1 MISAKKLIK
10 MARNWQKMAAIR
22 RKRII
27 FPRTIGEVDADG
39 CSTSTAE
46 KGHFV
51 VYSSDESR
59 FVVPLPYLNS
69 NIFRELFKMSE
80 EEFGLPSNGPIT
92 LPCDAVFIEY
102 IISLVQQS
110 IAKDLEKALLTAI
123 ATGFLRPILA
133 SWVDL
138 NKGLLLLPLASST
151 ISGNRHCI
159 MLKAEAEIDENLAC
173 RHRSGRSSDG
183 LGGQPV

>member
-10 MARNWQKMAAIR
+10 MARKWQKMAAIR
-22 RKRII
+22 RKRISL
-27 FPRTIGEVDADG
+27 PRTSREVDAES
-39 CSTSTAE
+39 CSTSSTAE

-51 VYSSDESR
+51 VYSADESR

-123 ATGFLRPILA
+123 ATGHCLSTSNLCQEQG
-133 SWVDL
+133 
-138 NKGLLLLPLASST
+138 NQQLLV
-151 ISGNRHCI
+151 
-159 MLKAEAEIDENLAC
+159 C
-173 RHRSGRSSDG
+173 RC
-183 LGGQPV
+183 